1 MIGRLVRLVLVVL
14 VVVVVAFGA
23 FVGWVGARGMP
34 QRDGSASLPGL
45 SADVTVKRDANGI
58 AQIYASTPA
67 DLFAAEGYVH
77 AQERMWQ
84 MEVWRHISSGTLA
97 ELFGASE
104 VPTDEFIRTLGWRQS
119 AQRDYDA
126 ADAGTK
132 AILKAYASGVNAWL
146 SQHHDLG
153 LPFVISGFL
162 GAGGGLSG
170 YQPAPWTPVDTL
182 AWVKVEAWQLGGNY
196 DSEVFDLLL
205 AKKVD
210 AQAVSELSPPYP
222 AGRPVIAPTG
232 APGVGGA
239 GAASSH
245 VAPEPAATSAPVA
258 IDPRVLALA
267 GDPTSL
273 LGLEQASDHI
283 AQLAG
288 FGPTDPI
295 QRSDGIGSNDWVV
308 SGAHTASGSALLA
321 NDPHLGYAMPS
332 IWYMVGLHCTVVS
345 SACPYD
351 VAGVSFPG
359 GPGVILGHNA
369 HIAWGFTNVNPDVQD
384 LFMEKVD
391 PADPARYEYKGQM
404 VPFTTRTEVIKV
416 AGGEP
421 VTITVRSTVHGP
433 VVSDAA
439 DDLKATADGGSG
451 LAGDDGVVYSL
462 RWTSTAVVDTTLEAL
477 LKLDAATDFDTF
489 RAALRLYIGPSQNVV
504 YADTDGHIGY
514 QMPGLVPVR
523 AAGDGSGPVPGWD
536 GSHDWTGYVPY
547 DDLPRIYDPPSGVIV
562 TANNAA
568 VDSSYPYALGDEWD
582 PGYRAARITAL
593 IGTDTK
599 LTMDDVSR
607 IQLDGQTGIAM
618 DIVPHLGTAAP
629 STDDGKVVL
638 AAIQAWATVQGTPYD
653 CSQTDS
659 SPASLGCAAFNAFA
673 YHLLRDVFDPR
684 LGAGT
689 DKTDI
694 ARLYVGSDRSAETL
708 VNLLGD
714 AKSRWWDDPSTPAH
728 ETEASVIAKALDQAG
743 ADLRSTL
750 GEPSAWT
757 WGALHTVAFQE
768 QTLGTSGIGPLEWL
782 FDKGPYPDGGSVYAV
797 NQQYFDLSAA
807 YPDPYADDPAASGG
821 TFADVFAVK
830 GGPSYRLV
838 VETAQLDGAT
848 IVDTTGQSGVPFD
861 AHYGDLIDTYLAGKT
876 VPLPFTTSAVD
887 EATTQI
893 LTLTPVAAAASPT
906 AP

>member
-1 MIGRLVRLVLVVL
+1 MSLIGRLLKLLLVVL
-14 VVVVVAFGA
+14 VVVVVAAGA
-23 FVGWVGARGMP
+23 FVGWVGARGLP
-34 QRDGSASLPGL
+34 QDDGTVSLPGL

-58 AQIYASTPA
+58 AQIYANTPA

-77 AQERMWQ
+77 AQDRMWQ
-84 MEVWRHISSGTLA
+84 MDVWRHISSGTLS
-97 ELFGASE
+97 ELFGQSE
-104 VPTDEFIRTLGWRQS
+104 LQTDEFIRTLGWRQS

-126 ADAGTK
+126 ADASTK

-146 SQHHDLG
+146 SQHHDMG

-182 AWVKVEAWQLGGNY
+182 AWAKVEAWQLGGDY

-210 AQAVSELSPPYP
+210 AKAVTELSPSYP

-239 GAASSH
+239 GASGTLAGPDQAAVPSS
-245 VAPEPAATSAPVA
+245 AG
-258 IDPRVLALA
+258 IDPQVLALA

-273 LGLEQASDHI
+273 LGLEQASDQI
-283 AQLAG
+283 GQLAG

-321 NDPHLGYAMPS
+321 NDPHLGFSMPS
-332 IWYMVGLHCTVVS
+332 LWYMVGLHCTAVT

-359 GPGVILGHNA
+359 APGVVLGHDA
-369 HIAWGFTNVNPDVQD
+369 HIAWGFTNVDPDVQD
-384 LFMEKVD
+384 LFMEKID
-391 PADPARYEYKGQM
+391 PADPTRYEYKGQM
-404 VPFTTRTEVIKV
+404 LPFTTRKEVIKV
-416 AGGEP
+416 AGGDP

-433 VVSDAA
+433 VVSDVTS
-439 DDLKATADGGSG
+439 DLKTAADGGSG
-451 LAGDDGVVYSL
+451 LAGDSSVAYAL
-462 RWTSTAVVDTTLEAL
+462 EWTSTAVVDTTVESVLR
-477 LKLDAATDFDTF
+477 LDAATDFASF
-489 RAALRLYIGPSQNVV
+489 RAALKLWVAPSQNVV

-514 QMPGLVPVR
+514 QMPGFVPIR
-523 AAGDGSGPVPGWD
+523 ASGTGNGPVPGWD
-536 GSHDWTGYVPY
+536 GSHDWTGYIPY
-547 DDLPRIYDPPSGVIV
+547 DDLPRIYDPPDGVIA
-562 TANNAA
+562 TANNAV
-568 VDSSYPYALGDEWD
+568 VDASYPYFLGDEWD

-593 IGTDTK
+593 IGTDRK
-599 LTMDDVSR
+599 LTTDDVSK
-607 IQLDGQTGIAM
+607 IQLDGQTGIAT
-618 DIVPHLGTAAP
+618 DVVPHLGSPAP
-629 STDDGKVVL
+629 STDDGRTVL
-638 AAIQAWATVQGTPYD
+638 ADIQAWASAATPYD
-653 CSQTDS
+653 CSQTD
-659 SPASLGCAAFNAFA
+659 ASVAGTGCTAFNAFA

-689 DKTDI
+689 AKTDI
-694 ARLYVGSDRSAETL
+694 ARLFVGSDRSAMTL
-708 VNLLGD
+708 VELLGEP
-714 AKSRWWDDPSTPAH
+714 ASRWWDDPSTPAH
-728 ETEASVIAKALDQAG
+728 ETEAQVIGKALDQAG
-743 ADLRSTL
+743 ADLRATL
-750 GEPSAWT
+750 GDPAGWS

-768 QTLGTSGIGPLEWL
+768 QTLGTSGIAPLEWL

-807 YPDPYADDPAASGG
+807 YPDPYASDPAGSGG

-838 VETAQLDGAT
+838 VETAQFDGAT

-861 AHYGDLIDTYLAGKT
+861 GHYGDLIDTYLAGKT
-876 VPLPFTTSAVD
+876 VPLPFTKSAVD
-887 EATTQI
+887 AATTQM
-893 LTLTPVAAAASPT
+893 LTLTP
-906 AP
+906 